1 MSIDSFPKEIHV
13 NILLNASRRKA
24 HPELKV
30 ILHSYSFRDRPFSEA
45 CKAAHDF
52 GYDGI
57 ELSRVHFDDERLDD
71 ELASAINTADSQGV
85 PIVCVDFAGN
95 FLSEDDRVRENSIA
109 LLDRNIRLCSEHG
122 IELMNG
128 HAGVLSE
135 DSNDFGQNGSALAS
149 DAHYALAAD
158 ALRSLGGTAAELGV
172 TLALEIHMN
181 TLHDTVASMARLLD
195 QVDRQNVVATPDP
208 GNMYATSTA
217 ERDPE
222 ALRRLGERIGYFH
235 FKNCAG
241 EAGNYDYSVDLE
253 HGDIDLFRYLQVLN
267 DLGYTGDVCIE
278 HVGELDPRA
287 VASRDIVYLREC
299 MKRATHGG

>member
-1 MSIDSFPKEIHV
+1 M
-13 NILLNASRRKA
+13 
-24 HPELKV
+24 KV

-52 GYDGI
+52 GYDGL
-57 ELSRVHFDDERLDD
+57 ELSRAHFDDKQLDH
-71 ELASAINTADSQGV
+71 ELASAITTADSQGIS
-85 PIVCVDFAGN
+85 IVCVDFAGN
-95 FLSEDDRVRENSIA
+95 FISEDGRVRENSIA
-109 LLDRNIRLCSEHG
+109 LLDRNIRICSEHG

-128 HAGVLSE
+128 YAGLLSA
-135 DSNDFGQNGSALAS
+135 DSDDFGQNGSALAS
-149 DAHYALAAD
+149 DAHYDHAAD
-158 ALRSLGGTAAELGV
+158 ALQSLGATAAEFGLR
-172 TLALEIHMN
+172 LALEIHMN

-195 QVDRQNVVATPDP
+195 KVDRDNVVATPDP

-235 FKNCAG
+235 VKNCAG
-241 EAGNYDYSVDLE
+241 ETGNYDYSVGLE
-253 HGDIDLFRYLQVLN
+253 DGDIDLFRYLQVLN
-267 DLGYTGDVCIE
+267 GLGYTGDVCIE